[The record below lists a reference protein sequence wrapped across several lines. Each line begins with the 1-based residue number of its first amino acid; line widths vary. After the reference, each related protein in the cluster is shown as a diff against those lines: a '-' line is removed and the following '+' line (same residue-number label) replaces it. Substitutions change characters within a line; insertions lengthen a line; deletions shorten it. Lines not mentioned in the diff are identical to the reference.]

1 MNVMG
6 LGDLFK
12 VNDYKKKISE
22 LEDVNTELLQKNK
35 LISDTKQATVVELED
50 MIKEKEKTLKE
61 LDKRYIDK
69 LEQLKIDKLKDKR
82 NSLKDDIRKLQGE
95 IVTYQDIINV
105 ESFGLY
111 QPRYNFDNSA
121 IYKDKLAE
129 LRQHQKDLIKND
141 KAGIIVNAMTLDGSA
156 RKGKTMQKRNIKQLV
171 RSFNTECEAA
181 INKVTYSN
189 FDRTEKRIDRSFK
202 QLNNLNKSNGIILSD
217 AYLDAKK
224 EELALVFEYSQ
235 KKQEEKDILREQRE
249 QEREEKKVQREI
261 EQQRKQVLKDT
272 QHFENAKTELEEKI
286 ADAADEEKE
295 VLLLKLKELEDKLK
309 QLQARESDLDYREGH
324 ATAGYVYIIS
334 NIGSFGQDVYKIGV
348 TRRLEPMDRINELAS
363 ASVPFKFDVHAM
375 IFSENAYGLESELHE
390 RFKDQR
396 VNKMNN
402 RKEYYNITMDDIKQA
417 LEKYSDL
424 TFDFDEEAEAYE
436 YREGLRL
443 AKAMQRQQNTNQVE
457 AHSMEV

>member
-1 MNVMG
+1 MG

-202 QLNNLNKSNGIILSD
+202 QLNNLNKSNGIILAD

-249 QEREEKKVQREI
+249 QEREEKKVQKEI

-309 QLQARESDLDYREGH
+309 QLQAKESDLDYREGH

>member
-1 MNVMG
+1 MG

>member
-12 VNDYKKKISE
+12 VNDYKKRINE

-35 LISDTKQATVVELED
+35 LVSDTKQATAVELED
-50 MIKEKEKTLKE
+50 MIKEKKKTLKN
-61 LDKRYIDK
+61 LDKRYNAK

-82 NSLKDDIRKLQGE
+82 NSLKDDIRKLQSE
-95 IVTYQDIINV
+95 IVTYQEIVNI

-111 QPRYNFDNSA
+111 QPRYNFDNSS

-129 LRQHQKDLIKND
+129 LRQHQKDLIKKD
-141 KAGIIVNAMTLDGSA
+141 RAGIVVNAMTLDGSV

-189 FDRTEKRIDRSFK
+189 YDRTEKRIDRSFK
-202 QLNNLNKSNGIILSD
+202 QLNSLNKSNGIVLSD
-217 AYLDAKK
+217 SYLDAKK

-249 QEREEKKVQREI
+249 QEREEKKVQKEI

-272 QHFENAKTELEEKI
+272 QHFENAKSELEEKI
-286 ADAADEEKE
+286 TNANEEEKE
-295 VLLLKLKELEDKLK
+295 ALLLKLKELENKLE
-309 QLQARESDLDYREGH
+309 QLQAQKSDLDYREGH

-334 NIGSFGQDVYKIGV
+334 NIGSFGQGIYKIGV

-390 RFKDQR
+390 LFKDQR

-402 RKEYYNITMDDIKQA
+402 RKEYYNITMDNIKQA
-417 LEKYSDL
+417 LKKYSDL
-424 TFDFDEEAEAYE
+424 TFDFNEDAEAYE
-436 YREGLRL
+436 YRESLRL
-443 AKAMQRQQNTNQVE
+443 NKSIQSQHNADQI
-457 AHSMEV
+457 